1 VPSAILVVL
10 ALLGRAAGPNNAGA
24 ADLPRLDPAA
34 LGFDPRR
41 LAVIDEL
48 VAEALAQ
55 GKMPGCVV
63 CIGRREG
70 IALEKAYGRRA
81 VIPADEPMTTDTI
94 FDLASLTKPV
104 ATATSIMRLV
114 EEGRLRLADPVA
126 THIPEFAAGG
136 KEKLTVHDL
145 LTHQSGLIADNPLDD
160 YADGRTRALERI
172 WALEPRHPAGE
183 TFVYSDVNFIVLG
196 QLVERITGASLD
208 AFARRVAFEPLGMTE
223 TGYRPA
229 GPQRGRCAP
238 TEQRDGAWMRGDV
251 HDPRCWKLGGVAG
264 HAGLFGTATDLARYA
279 AMMLDDGSLGAAR
292 VLAPETVALMTRGW
306 RIPGGGVRGL
316 GWDKRSPLSGNRG
329 DLLSDSAFGH
339 GGFTGTALW
348 IDPGLDLFVIFLSN
362 RVHPDGKGLVN
373 PLIARIASCAAGAIV
388 APAAGPPPTGERP
401 VLTGIDVLVRD
412 GFRQLAGRRVALIT
426 NHTGLDR
433 DRRRTAALLAKADD
447 LTLVAI
453 FGPEHGASGTFDQ
466 NVVPDGRDE
475 ETGVPVRSL
484 YGATK
489 RPTPEMLADVDTLV
503 FDIQDIGCRFY
514 TYVSTMLEAM
524 KAAAEHGK
532 AFVVL
537 DRPNPIDGVSLAGP
551 LVDPGSETFVGC
563 HPIPLR
569 HGMTVGELALLFKAE
584 LGLDLDLTVVPC
596 EGWRRADAFDAT
608 GLEWVNPSPNM
619 RSLTE
624 AFLYPGIGLLEFTNL
639 SVGRGTDTPFE
650 VIGAPW
656 LDGRKL
662 ADALA
667 ARRIPGVGFVPIR
680 FTPRTSKHAG
690 SECGGV
696 TIVIIDRA
704 ALDPVRVGLEIAVAL
719 RRMHPQDWQAEKLDV
734 LLLHRATLEAILGGE
749 PADAVLESARDRLKE
764 FARRRGEWLLYEN
777 ESPRRR
783 SRTGAE

>member
-1 VPSAILVVL
+1 MNARPAWSRHVAWLCGL
-10 ALLGRAAGPNNAGA
+10 MLAGPAMATATA
-24 ADLPRLDPAA
+24 ADLPRLDPLAA
-34 LGFDPRR
+34 GFDPAR
-41 LAVIDEL
+41 LAAIDGL
-48 VAEALAQ
+48 VAEALAEK
-55 GKMPGCVV
+55 KMPGCVV

-70 IALEKAYGRRA
+70 IAMLKAYGRRA
-81 VIPADEPMTTDTI
+81 VAPADKPMTIETV

-114 EEGRLRLADPVA
+114 EEGRLRLADPVV
-126 THIPEFAAGG
+126 THIPEFGAGG

-145 LTHQSGLIADNPLDD
+145 LTHQSGLIADNPIGD
-160 YADGRTRALERI
+160 YADGPAEALERI
-172 WALEPRHPAGE
+172 WALEPLHPAG
-183 TFVYSDVNFIVLG
+183 TKFIYSDVNFIVLG
-196 QLVERITGASLD
+196 QLVERITGESL
-208 AFARRVAFEPLGMTE
+208 ATFVKRVAFEPLGMTE
-223 TGYRPA
+223 TGFLPA
-229 GPQRGRCAP
+229 EPLRARCAP
-238 TEQRDGAWMRGDV
+238 TEQRDGEWMRGDV
-251 HDPRCWKLGGVAG
+251 HDPRCWKLEGVAG

-279 AMMLDDGSLGAAR
+279 AMMLHGGCLGEAR
-292 VLAPETVALMTRGW
+292 LLAPETVALMTRGW

-316 GWDKRSPLSGNRG
+316 GWDKRSPLSSNRG
-329 DLLSDSAFGH
+329 DLLSEAAFGH

-348 IDPGLDLFVIFLSN
+348 IDPALDLFVVFLSN

-388 APAAGPPPTGERP
+388 EPRGQPRSTIDRP

-412 GFRQLAGRRVALIT
+412 GFRQLAGKRVGLIT

-433 DRRRTAALLAKADD
+433 QRRRTAALLAKAEGM
-447 LTLVAI
+447 TLVAI
-453 FGPEHGASGTFDQ
+453 FGPEHGATGTFDQ
-466 NVVPDGRDE
+466 ASVPDGKDE
-475 ETGVPVRSL
+475 ETGVPVKSL
-484 YGATK
+484 YGKTK
-489 RPTPEMLADVDTLV
+489 RPTPEMLADIDTLV

-524 KAAAEHGK
+524 KAAAKQGK

-537 DRPNPIDGVSLAGP
+537 DRPNPLGGLAIAGP

-569 HGMTVGELALLFKAE
+569 HGMTVGELAVLFKAD
-584 LGLDLDLTVVPC
+584 LGLDLDLTVIPC

-667 ARRIPGVGFVPIR
+667 ARGIPGVAFVPIR
-680 FTPRTSKHAG
+680 FTPRASKFSG

-696 TIVIIDRA
+696 NLAITDRA
-704 ALDPVRVGLEIAVAL
+704 AFDPVRVGLEIAVAL
-719 RRMHPQDWQAEKLDV
+719 RRLHPQEWEAEKVAV
-734 LLLHRATLEAILGGE
+734 LLLHRETLDAIVGGE
-749 PADAVLESARDRLKE
+749 PADSVLEAARHGVKE
-764 FARRRGEWLLYEN
+764 FSRRRGALLLYD
-777 ESPRRR
+777 
-783 SRTGAE
+783 